1 MMKQFFTIFIFL
13 ICVSVSAQEI
23 DKNIYQ
29 LTEKIKKTKNTEK
42 LKWLDSLSTYIRI
55 KTNFQSDSVAKKT
68 FHYALRYDSLRIAT
82 KNMSYL
88 IYFQNNISGNLK
100 EGNRLFLS
108 FLSKAKK
115 CDDHKI
121 LSKFYLEGADS
132 YFYLEDQ
139 KTAIEFYI
147 LSEKEAILA
156 GDELQIGLAKMY
168 KGNALSFV
176 GEFSEASKEFQDA
189 LQIFQKLNNIH
200 YIISARSSLSDLYS
214 QNLFYDEAKKERGEA
229 ISLAEKAGS
238 YGHLSAFY
246 YNAALDNQSQGDF
259 KESILNFKKALNAG
273 RKTNNP
279 KFYEATPLTGLV
291 IAYAEINDIR
301 QAEFHLKEFEK
312 IYRGRLEN
320 VKELHFDALM
330 HLAFAK
336 KNYPLALKYGK
347 EYLNSKSN
355 GTNFQNIQ
363 YAELFMS
370 KIYEAMGDTDQ
381 AYKHFKIHTEIKD
394 SIGKIKKVN
403 ALSYYQTL
411 YETNKRDLKIKEQ
424 ENNIILLDA
433 ENKLYNQLLLFG
445 GFGLLLIFG
454 IILLARSRNAAKR
467 RQKMQIAFSHDLI
480 NAQEEEKMRIAR
492 ELHDSVG
499 QKVMLITRHSK
510 KYDDQN
516 MQSLATNTL
525 EELRSISRGLHPAT
539 LDKLGITSAI
549 LAIINEVDAHT
560 DIFFTNEIENI
571 DPYLSK
577 ESALHLYRIFQEIL
591 NNIVKH
597 ADAKVV
603 SVNIELNKNKI
614 EVIIKDDGKGFEHQE
629 KLKSETSLGMRTL
642 MERARILNSTLEIKS
657 KPNSGTIVILLIPF
671 ENV

>member
-1 MMKQFFTIFIFL
+1 MKQFLAIL
-13 ICVSVSAQEI
+13 ISIICISVSSQEI
-23 DKNIYQ
+23 DKNIYK
-29 LTEKIKKTKNTEK
+29 LTQKVNKSKNTEK
-42 LKWLDSLSTYIRI
+42 LKWLDSLSTYIREN
-55 KTNFQSDSVAKKT
+55 TNFQSDSIAKET
-68 FHYALRYDSLRIAT
+68 FHYALKHDSMRVAT
-82 KNMSYL
+82 KNMAYL
-88 IYFQNNISGNLK
+88 IYYQNNITGDLK
-100 EGNRLFLS
+100 EGKRLFLN

-115 CDDHKI
+115 SGNHKI
-121 LSKFYLEGADS
+121 LSKFYLEGADN

-147 LSEKEAILA
+147 LSEKEAVLA
-156 GDELQIGLAKMY
+156 GDELQVGLAKMY
-168 KGNALSFV
+168 KGNALSFI

-189 LQIFQKLNNIH
+189 LQIFQKLNNVH

-214 QNLFYDEAKKERGEA
+214 QNLFYDQAKKERNEA
-229 ISLAEKAGS
+229 ILLAERVGS
-238 YGHLSAFY
+238 HGHLSAFY
-246 YNAALDNQSQGDF
+246 YNAALDNQSQGDY
-259 KESILNFKKALNAG
+259 KGSIENFKKALNAG

-291 IAYAEINDIR
+291 IAYCEINEIK
-301 QAEFHLKEFEK
+301 QAEFYLKEFEK
-312 IYRGRLEN
+312 IYKGRLEH
-320 VKELHFDALM
+320 VKELHLDALM

-370 KIYEAMGDTDQ
+370 KAYEAMGDTDQ
-381 AYKHFKIHTEIKD
+381 AYKHFKIHSEIKD

-433 ENKLYNQLLLFG
+433 KNKLYNQLLLFG
-445 GFGLLLIFG
+445 GFGLILIFG

-467 RQKMQIAFSHDLI
+467 MQKMQIAFSHDLI

-499 QKVMLITRHSK
+499 QKVMLLTRQSK

-539 LDKLGITSAI
+539 LDKLGLTSAI
-549 LAIINEVDAHT
+549 LAMINEVDAHT
-560 DIFFTNEIENI
+560 DTFFTNEIENI
-571 DPYLSK
+571 DPYMSK
-577 ESALHLYRIFQEIL
+577 EASLHLYRIFQELL

-597 ADAKVV
+597 AEAKVV
-603 SVNIELNKNKI
+603 SVNIELDKNNI
-614 EVIIKDDGKGFEHQE
+614 EVIVKDDGKGFEQHD

-657 KPNSGTIVILLIPF
+657 KPNFGTIVILLIPF

>member
-1 MMKQFFTIFIFL
+1 MKQFLL
-13 ICVSVSAQEI
+13 ILFCIISVSISAQEI
-23 DKNIYQ
+23 DRNIYG
-29 LTEKIKKTKNTEK
+29 LKEKINTSRKGEK
-42 LKWLDSLSTYIRI
+42 LKWLDSLSTYIREE
-55 KTNFQSDSVAKKT
+55 TNFQNDSIARET
-68 FHYALRYDSLRIAT
+68 FRYAMKLDSIKIAT
-82 KNMSYL
+82 KNMAYL
-88 IYFQNNISGNLK
+88 IYFQNNITGNLK
-100 EGNRLFLS
+100 EGNRLFLN
-108 FLSKAKK
+108 FLNQAKK
-115 CDDHKI
+115 CGSHKT
-121 LSKFYLEGADS
+121 LSKFYLEGADN

-156 GDELQIGLAKMY
+156 GDELQTGLAKMY
-168 KGNALSFV
+168 KGNALSFI

-189 LQIFQKLNNIH
+189 LQIFQKLKNIH

-214 QNLFYDEAKKERGEA
+214 QNLFYDEAKKERDEA
-229 ISLAEKAGS
+229 ISLAEKFGS
-238 YGHLSAFY
+238 HGHLSAFY
-246 YNAALDNQSQGDF
+246 YNAALDNQSQGDY
-259 KESILNFKKALNAG
+259 KASIANFKKALNAG
-273 RKTNNP
+273 RKTDNP

-291 IAYAEINDIR
+291 IAYSEINDILK
-301 QAEFHLKEFEK
+301 AEFYLREFEK
-312 IYRGRLEN
+312 IYKGRLEH
-320 VKELHFDALM
+320 VKELHLDALM
-330 HLAFAK
+330 HLTFAK

-347 EYLNSKSN
+347 EYLSSKSN

-381 AYKHFKIHTEIKD
+381 AYKHFKIHSEIKD

-411 YETNKRDLKIKEQ
+411 YETNKRDLKIEEQ

-445 GFGLLLIFG
+445 GLGLLFIFG
-454 IILLARSRNAAKR
+454 FILLARSRNAAKR

-499 QKVMLITRHSK
+499 QKIMLLTRQSK
-510 KYDDQN
+510 KYDDNN
-516 MQSLATNTL
+516 MQSLAANTL

-549 LAIINEVDAHT
+549 LAMINEVDAHT
-560 DIFFTNEIENI
+560 DTFFTNEIENI

-577 ESALHLYRIFQEIL
+577 EASLHLYRIFQEIL

-597 ADAKVV
+597 AEAKVV
-603 SVNIELNKNKI
+603 SVNIELNKNNI
-614 EVIIKDDGKGFEHQE
+614 EVIVKDDGKGFEYSD
-629 KLKSETSLGMRTL
+629 KLNSEASLGMRTL
-642 MERARILNSTLEIKS
+642 IERARILNSTLEIKS
-657 KPNSGTIVILLIPF
+657 KPDSGTTVTLIIPIQ
-671 ENV
+671 NV

>member
-1 MMKQFFTIFIFL
+1 MKQLLTILIFTVF
-13 ICVSVSAQEI
+13 VSVGAQEMNRDI
-23 DKNIYQ
+23 LK
-29 LTEKIKKTKNTEK
+29 LTEKVNTSKDTEK
-42 LKWLDSLSTYIRI
+42 LKWLDSLSTYIREN
-55 KTNFQSDSVAKKT
+55 TNFQSDSIANET
-68 FHYALRYDSLRIAT
+68 FKYALKHDSLRIAT
-82 KNMSYL
+82 KNMAYL
-88 IYFQNNISGNLK
+88 IYFQNNITGNLK

-108 FLSKAKK
+108 FLIKAKK
-115 CDDHKI
+115 CRNHTI
-121 LSKFYLEGADS
+121 LSKFYLEGADN

-147 LSEKEAILA
+147 LSEKEAVLA
-156 GDELQIGLAKMY
+156 GDELQEGLAKMY
-168 KGNALSFV
+168 KGNALSFM
-176 GEFSEASKEFQDA
+176 GEFSEASKEYQDA
-189 LQIFQKLNNIH
+189 LQIFQKLDNTH
-200 YIISARSSLSDLYS
+200 YIISARSSLADLYS
-214 QNLFYDEAKKERGEA
+214 QNLFYEEAKKERNEA
-229 ISLAEKAGS
+229 ISLAEKIGS

-246 YNAALDNQSQGDF
+246 YNAALDNQSQGNF

-291 IAYAEINDIR
+291 IAYAEMKDIA
-301 QAEFHLKEFEK
+301 QAEFYLKEFEK
-312 IYRGRLEN
+312 IYQGRLEN
-320 VKELHFDALM
+320 VKELHLDALM

-347 EYLNSKSN
+347 EYLSSKSN

-370 KIYEAMGDTDQ
+370 KVYEAMGDTDQ
-381 AYKHFKIHTEIKD
+381 AFKHFKIHSEIKD

-445 GFGLLLIFG
+445 GLGLLLIFG
-454 IILLARSRNAAKR
+454 IILLARSRNAAKK
-467 RQKMQIAFSHDLI
+467 RQKMQISYSHDLI

-499 QKVMLITRHSK
+499 QKIMLLTRQSK
-510 KYDDQN
+510 KYDDPN

-549 LAIINEVDAHT
+549 LAMINEVDAHT
-560 DIFFTNEIENI
+560 DTFFTNEIENI

-577 ESALHLYRIFQEIL
+577 ESSLHLYRIFQEIL

-597 ADAKVV
+597 AEAKVV
-603 SVNIELNKNKI
+603 SVTIELTKNNI
-614 EVIIKDDGKGFEHQE
+614 EVIVKDDGKGFEHQE

-642 MERARILNSTLEIKS
+642 KERARILNSSLEIKS
-657 KPNSGTIVILLIPF
+657 KPNSGTVVILLIPF
-671 ENV
+671 EHV